1 MLHFDI
7 FHDTC
12 IYKSLGALAVE
23 FVTCASP
30 AGDLVHGTMYSSI
43 GTGWC
48 LCSLFMTCGY
58 VLGVV
63 REGLFQCLGFM
74 KDTGRPSLQ
83 KILVILYS
91 IRYEM
96 NGILKY
102 NGYHSVLGDLE
113 VLLVMALR
121 FLYDGLRIFAR
132 RKDVVK
138 YTVMFVGCCLG

>member
-1 MLHFDI
+1 
-7 FHDTC
+7 
-12 IYKSLGALAVE
+12 
-23 FVTCASP
+23 
-30 AGDLVHGTMYSSI
+30 
-43 GTGWC
+43 
-48 LCSLFMTCGY
+48 MTCGY

-63 REGLFQCLGFM
+63 REGLFQRLGFM

-91 IRYEM
+91 IRYEV

-102 NGYHSVLGDLE
+102 NHGYHSVLGDLE

-121 FLYDGLRIFAR
+121 FLHNCFRIFAR

-138 YTVMFVGCCLG
+138 YTVMFVECCLG